1 MTEASLPLL
10 QNILSAENL
19 LKESALLSP
28 AALRKPSG
36 PPWDHS
42 TLNGSG
48 LKIR

>member
-10 QNILSAENL
+10 QNILSAESL
-19 LKESALLSP
+19 LEESALLSP
-28 AALRKPSG
+28 AALREPPG

-42 TLNGSG
+42 TLNGSR